1 MHNHMQ
7 FSDRNTT
14 HMQRRN
20 CHGHRAGFRCPRVCA
35 MKGCVDWNRRGWL
48 PSSLAWQSSKSKV
61 DMVDHMILHRNE
73 ASQVAFE
80 SIRSIQVAPRLVPC
94 HSLVCWY
101 AALCLWQV
109 LASGC
114 IFIGYCM
121 SQFTRLA
128 LGLRTAASSV
138 PQYLEASRSAYAE
151 RPVAVDYE
159 QCMEYRHFMPL
170 FERWAERIDQISFS
184 DRAT

>member
-1 MHNHMQ
+1 VYNDTSALSLEFFSFNDWAERWLRRARCNVACYVAIRSGQRWLRRGSHDSSAFGGLRTCPIAPRNLYNPTPTMHNHMQ

-14 HMQRRN
+14 HTQRRN

-80 SIRSIQVAPRLVPC
+80 SIRSIQVARAGLG
-94 HSLVCWY
+94 
-101 AALCLWQV
+101 
-109 LASGC
+109 AS
-114 IFIGYCM
+114 
-121 SQFTRLA
+121 T
-128 LGLRTAASSV
+128 LGLFV
-138 PQYLEASRSAYAE
+138 RSFV
-151 RPVAVDYE
+151 R
-159 QCMEYRHFMPL
+159 
-170 FERWAERIDQISFS
+170 SFV
-184 DRAT
+184 R